1 MIEKVNILKDV
12 FGPYYKTKNEYLF
25 FCPFCKHHKKKLS
38 VNIDL
43 NVYKCWVCD
52 SKGKNIKTLVKRFAD
67 PSVYV
72 KWQELDGVIDMA
84 APNIFEPIPPE
95 AAQSIDLPEEYICL
109 GNKNL
114 SFSARKPLKYLQSR
128 GLTRRDIIYH
138 KIGYCETG
146 EYRNRIIVPSFNIE
160 GKCDY
165 FIARTYTDDWYK
177 YKNPNVSKNIIFND
191 LLIDWDSPI
200 TIVEG
205 VFDTFKADNAVPL
218 LGSTLNYKSR
228 LFQKIVTHKPDIYMA
243 LDSDAREKSLNIANM
258 LLKYDVKVWNIDT
271 NSIEDVGA
279 ITKEIF
285 ADLKKESI
293 TINDQNILLH
303 KIASI

>member
-1 MIEKVNILKDV
+1 
-12 FGPYYKTKNEYLF
+12 
-25 FCPFCKHHKKKLS
+25 
-38 VNIDL
+38 
-43 NVYKCWVCD
+43 
-52 SKGKNIKTLVKRFAD
+52 
-67 PSVYV
+67 
-72 KWQELDGVIDMA
+72 
-84 APNIFEPIPPE
+84 
-95 AAQSIDLPEEYICL
+95 
-109 GNKNL
+109 
-114 SFSARKPLKYLQSR
+114 
-128 GLTRRDIIYH
+128 
-138 KIGYCETG
+138 
-146 EYRNRIIVPSFNIE
+146 VPSFNIE